1 MTFETNDFAIFGANE
16 GSEAL
21 PPTGARQ
28 NSPAPPGTLGTTGGL
43 AAPAGSMIAIPL
55 VEVVR
60 DLNAELV
67 SVRAQLALEK
77 AKIRW
82 RQYQEGQQAQWRRPE
97 L

>member
-1 MTFETNDFAIFGANE
+1 MTPETNAFAIFGANE

-21 PPTGARQ
+21 PPTEVGR
-28 NSPAPPGTLGTTGGL
+28 NSPAPPGTLGTMGGF
-43 AAPAGSMIAIPL
+43 AAPAGNMIEIPL

-77 AKIRW
+77 AKNRW
-82 RQYQEGQQAQWRRPE
+82 RRYQEGQQARWHRPGS
-97 L
+97 